1 MSVRITFHIFKNK
14 TKKHSFKQSQSAFK
28 TLNRTSTI
36 LTRIFMCIYLVYLK
50 TSKPHKLKLKQ
61 KCVFSR
67 TIAKFVFYNL
77 QILNIIFVS
86 YNVYIYEGCQK
97 RFVNN
102 RICVILNGLIYSCC
116 IPNVFRK
123 IANKTSG
130 FDFFFQNYTEI

>member
-14 TKKHSFKQSQSAFK
+14 TKKHSFKQSWSAFK

-61 KCVFSR
+61 KCVFPR
-67 TIAKFVFYNL
+67 TIAKFVFNDL

-86 YNVYIYEGCQK
+86 YNLYIYKGCQK
-97 RFVNN
+97 RFVDN

-116 IPNVFRK
+116 IPNVFCK